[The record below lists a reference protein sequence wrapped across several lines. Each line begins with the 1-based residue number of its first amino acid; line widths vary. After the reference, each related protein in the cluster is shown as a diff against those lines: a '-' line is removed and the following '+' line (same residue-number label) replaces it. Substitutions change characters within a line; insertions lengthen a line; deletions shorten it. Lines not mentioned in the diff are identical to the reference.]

1 MNNAGTTTWTR
12 SGGYRLGSLTIGDPW
27 GSRIDLDSAAS
38 IAPGQQKSFTV
49 SAVAPLA
56 AGSYPFQW
64 QMVQELVEWFGPAS
78 PLAQVLVTASPLTA
92 YSVPPCRVVDT
103 RNPAGPYGGPALAAG
118 QTRLFQMR
126 GRCGVPAGAQAVM
139 VNVAALNPTTDGFL
153 VLYPANMPVPGV
165 STLNYRAGAVRSNN
179 AVLTLDSNGQMA
191 AYAYLGTGTLHFLAD
206 VTGYLQ

>member
-1 MNNAGTTTWTR
+1 
-12 SGGYRLGSLTIGDPW
+12 
-27 GSRIDLDSAAS
+27 
-38 IAPGQQKSFTV
+38 
-49 SAVAPLA
+49 
-56 AGSYPFQW
+56 
-64 QMVQELVEWFGPAS
+64 
-78 PLAQVLVTASPLTA
+78 
-92 YSVPPCRVVDT
+92 
-103 RNPAGPYGGPALAAG
+103 
-118 QTRLFQMR
+118 MR